1 MTYPHGARSNNVSTG
16 KASDARWNAASEST
30 GARAA
35 VRLSPK
41 ESENCV
47 ACFVWRA
54 EIGTMAG
61 RIQELERALGDGGA
75 DELAHFDR
83 SNDVI
88 AALQDEGGVG
98 NP

>member
-16 KASDARWNAASEST
+16 KASDARWNATSEFT
-30 GARAA
+30 GVGA

-47 ACFVWRA
+47 AGFVWRA
-54 EIGTMAG
+54 EIGAMAG